1 MHVPHGSGPI
11 VAASRDISRRS
22 VVVGF
27 GFAGIAAALAAAGWK
42 VDVLAQGATPA
53 DATQP
58 TEDLNAVEVIYGH
71 PEDPAAFQDYLLNV
85 HTPLVEEVPGIEQR
99 IVRTSVV
106 GIDGTPSDIYMMATI
121 VWASQAALE
130 SALVSEE
137 GQVAF
142 ADVVNFATGGY
153 TAYMAHVAFL
163 TPPDGSATPEAS
175 PGA

>member
-27 GFAGIAAALAAAGWK
+27 GFAGIAAALAATGWK
-42 VDVLAQGATPA
+42 VDVLAQEATPA

-58 TEDLNAVEVIYGH
+58 TEELNALEVIYGH
-71 PEDPAAFQDYLLNV
+71 PEDPAAFEEHLQTV
-85 HTPLVEEVPGIEQR
+85 HTPLVDQVPGIEQR
-99 IVRTSVV
+99 VVRTSVV
-106 GIDGTPSDIYMMATI
+106 GIDGTPGDIYLMATI
-121 VWASQAALE
+121 VWASQTALE
-130 SALVSEE
+130 SALMSEE
-137 GQVAF
+137 GQAAF
-142 ADVVNFATGGY
+142 ADVANLATGGY
-153 TAYMAHVAFL
+153 TAYMVHVEFL